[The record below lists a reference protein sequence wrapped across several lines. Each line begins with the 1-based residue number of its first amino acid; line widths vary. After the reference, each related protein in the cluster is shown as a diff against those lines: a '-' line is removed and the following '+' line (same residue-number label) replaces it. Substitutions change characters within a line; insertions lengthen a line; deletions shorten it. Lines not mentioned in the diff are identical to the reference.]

1 VDSTFIGRMNGCVWF
16 GESKLGPNVIRGND
30 FTRVRFTDNVGWRR
44 SYPVGEQQWPPG
56 FHPRTDA

>member
-1 VDSTFIGRMNGCVWF
+1 MNGCVWF